1 MLCVCVREC
10 MCVFSLPHR
19 ASPWYSV
26 TLYLW
31 VWLAEELNT
40 PSYTD
45 TQADAQSSSSMCMVI
60 FAPLC
65 AVLAFATC
73 GGYSGQIMV
82 KVECLDKTQN
92 NISISFNYPFRLQQV
107 HFNAPLCE
115 GTRKETVFLE
125 GDYSSSAQYFVT
137 VSVLA
142 FLYSLLATIVY
153 IFYQNKYREKN
164 RGPVADFLV
173 TLAFSSMWLV
183 SSITWAKTLSS
194 VKAATDV
201 NQILLLMSACRAQ
214 ANLCEVLQE
223 PVWTNLNM
231 SAAFGFLNF
240 FLWAGNIWFA
250 YKETGLHKS
259 TQRYP
264 SRTPSEKRGSF
275 RQYSQTSF
283 DQSGTGF
290 GQRLYNQGSFDLPG
304 GFSLPQTNLGQP
316 MLYRQVGSPTSRG
329 PLIFVNEM

>member
-1 MLCVCVREC
+1 
-10 MCVFSLPHR
+10 
-19 ASPWYSV
+19 
-26 TLYLW
+26 
-31 VWLAEELNT
+31 
-40 PSYTD
+40 
-45 TQADAQSSSSMCMVI
+45 MCMVI
-60 FAPLC
+60 FAPLF

-73 GGYSGQIMV
+73 GGYTGQILV
-82 KVECLDKTQN
+82 KVQCADKTHN
-92 NISISFNYPFRLQQV
+92 NISISFTYPFRLHQV
-107 HFNAPLCE
+107 HFSAPLCE
-115 GTRKETVFLE
+115 GPKKETLFLE
-125 GDYSSSAQYFVT
+125 GDYASCSQFFVT

-164 RGPVADFLV
+164 RGPVVDFLV
-173 TLAFSSMWLV
+173 TIAFSSLWLG
-183 SSITWAKTLSS
+183 SSVTWAKTLSG
-194 VKAATDV
+194 VKTATDV
-201 NQILLLMSACRAQ
+201 RQILLLMSACRAQ
-214 ANLCEVLQE
+214 ENLCQVLQE
-223 PVWTNLNM
+223 PIWTNLNM
-231 SAAFGFLNF
+231 SVAFGFLNF

-264 SRTPSEKRGSF
+264 SRTPSEKRSSF

-290 GQRLYNQGSFDLPG
+290 GQRLYNQGSFDLSSG

-329 PLIFVNEM
+329 PLIFVNEI

>member
-1 MLCVCVREC
+1 
-10 MCVFSLPHR
+10 
-19 ASPWYSV
+19 
-26 TLYLW
+26 
-31 VWLAEELNT
+31 
-40 PSYTD
+40 
-45 TQADAQSSSSMCMVI
+45 MCMVI
-60 FAPLC
+60 FAPLF

-107 HFNAPLCE
+107 HFTAPLCE
-115 GTRKETVFLE
+115 KTRKETLFLE
-125 GDYSSSAQYFVT
+125 GDYASSAQFFVS

-153 IFYQNKYREKN
+153 FFYQNKYREKN
-164 RGPVADFLV
+164 RGPVVDFLV

-183 SSITWAKTLSS
+183 SSIAWAKTLSG
-194 VKAATDV
+194 VKTATDV
-201 NQILLLMSACRAQ
+201 HQIMLLMSACRAQ
-214 ANLCEVLQE
+214 ENTCEVLQE
-223 PVWTNLNM
+223 PIWTNLNM

-240 FLWAGNIWFA
+240 LLWAGNIWFA

-259 TQRYP
+259 FQRYP

-275 RQYSQTSF
+275 RQFSQTSF
-283 DQSGTGF
+283 DQSGAGF
-290 GQRLYNQGSFDLPG
+290 GQRLYNQGSFDLSSG
-304 GFSLPQTNLGQP
+304 GFSLPQTSLGQP
-316 MLYRQVGSPTSRG
+316 MLYRQMGSPTSRG